1 MKTTAPASSDAQ
13 TEIGRLVRTTP
24 PLPAW
29 IFSWEGWDRY
39 VRTEFKPPDLLD
51 CAPADVE
58 VDVDD
63 PRVDYHRHLL
73 MIDTAFLKD
82 CLLRA
87 RGTFGVNGNRY
98 EGLLDMVI
106 DGPAGT
112 GKTYLLRLIGRE
124 FQQRVEK
131 HFSDRVPVV
140 HITVP
145 YAPEN
150 ELNWIWE
157 IASFLA
163 LTPEPKSEAEARQLR
178 RIPDLS
184 LAVHT
189 VMQRKQTRLLLVDDI
204 QRVSPGQLMPIL
216 HYFDYLRT
224 RLGITTI
231 FCGTGATDIVH
242 AARKGCDRRD
252 DALWTA
258 HQRLQPKATPDEPK
272 AAALAKLKAA
282 VAKENVRSLLP
293 VTWVDPLPWSDDAEG
308 QGPFMTVLK
317 GYEKNLRM
325 RRLSKEVLTQHAA
338 YLHERTG
345 GYFLYLSHLI
355 CGAAVNAILDG
366 TEDITREHLEAVRIG
381 REEILPQH

>member
-1 MKTTAPASSDAQ
+1 MKTTVPAASDARA
-13 TEIGRLVRTTP
+13 EIAHLVRTTP
-24 PLPAW
+24 PLPSW

-39 VRTEFKPPDLLD
+39 VRTEFAPPDLLD

-58 VDVDD
+58 VDEDD

-124 FQQRVEK
+124 LQRRVEK
-131 HFSDRVPVV
+131 HFDDRVPVV

-145 YAPEN
+145 HDPEN

-163 LTPEPKSEAEARQLR
+163 LTPEPKSEGEARQLR

-184 LAVHT
+184 LPVRT
-189 VMQRKQTRLLLVDDI
+189 VLERKQTRLLLVDDI
-204 QRVSPGQLMPIL
+204 QRVSPGQLGPIL
-216 HYFDYLRT
+216 HYFDFLRT

-231 FCGTGATDIVH
+231 FCGTGATDIVQ
-242 AARKGCDRRD
+242 AARNGCDRRD
-252 DALWTA
+252 EALWTA
-258 HQRLQPKATPDEPK
+258 HRRLQPKAS
-272 AAALAKLKAA
+272 AAELRAA
-282 VAKENVRSLLP
+282 VAKEQNVRSLLP

-308 QGPFMTVLK
+308 QAPFLAVLK

-325 RRLSKEVLTQHAA
+325 RKLSKEVLTRHAK
-338 YLHERTG
+338 YLHDRTG
-345 GYFLYLSHLI
+345 GYFLYLSQLI
-355 CGAAVNAILDG
+355 CGAAVAGILDG
-366 TEDITREHLEAVRIG
+366 TEDITLEHLEAIRIG
-381 REEILPQH
+381 REEVLPGH

>member
-1 MKTTAPASSDAQ
+1 MKITVPAGSDARA
-13 TEIGRLVRTTP
+13 EIARLVRTAP

-58 VDVDD
+58 VDEDD

-73 MIDTAFLKD
+73 MIETTFLEE
-82 CLLRA
+82 CLLRS

-124 FQQRVEK
+124 LQRRVEK
-131 HFSDRVPVV
+131 HFSDRIPVV

-145 YAPEN
+145 HDPEN

-163 LTPEPKSEAEARQLR
+163 LTPEPKNEAEARQLR
-178 RIPDLS
+178 RVPDLS
-184 LAVHT
+184 LPVRT
-189 VMQRKQTRLLLVDDI
+189 VMERKKTRLLLVDDI
-204 QRVSPGQLMPIL
+204 QRVSPSQLGPVL
-216 HYFDYLRT
+216 HYFDFLRS

-252 DALWTA
+252 EALWTSYK
-258 HQRLQPKATPDEPK
+258 RLHPEDANT
-272 AAALAKLKAA
+272 LRAA
-282 VAKENVRSLLP
+282 VAKEQNLRSLLP
-293 VTWVDPLPWSDDAEG
+293 VTWVDPLPYSGDD
-308 QGPFMTVLK
+308 QGPFISVLK

-325 RRLSKEVLTQHAA
+325 RKLSKDVLTQHAK
-338 YLHERTG
+338 YLHARTG
-345 GYFLYLSHLI
+345 GYFLYLSQLI
-355 CGAAVNAILDG
+355 CGAAVAGILDG
-366 TEDITREHLEAVRIG
+366 TEDITLKHLEAIRIG
-381 REEILPQH
+381 REEILPDH

>member
-1 MKTTAPASSDAQ
+1 MKTTVPAASDAPA
-13 TEIGRLVRTTP
+13 EIAHLVRTTP

-39 VRTEFKPPDLLD
+39 VRTEFKPPDLAD
-51 CAPADVE
+51 CAPAE
-58 VDVDD
+58 VDVDEDD

-73 MIDTAFLKD
+73 MIDTEFLKG
-82 CLLRA
+82 CLLQA

-124 FQQRVEK
+124 LQRRVEK
-131 HFSDRVPVV
+131 HFDDRVPVV

-145 YAPEN
+145 HDPEN
-150 ELNWIWE
+150 KLNWIWE

-163 LTPEPKSEAEARQLR
+163 LTPEPKNEAEARQPR

-184 LAVHT
+184 LPVHT
-189 VMQRKQTRLLLVDDI
+189 VMERKQTRLLLVDDI
-204 QRVSPGQLMPIL
+204 QRVSPGQLGPIL

-252 DALWTA
+252 EALWTA
-258 HQRLQPKATPDEPK
+258 QQRLRPKATNAELR
-272 AAALAKLKAA
+272 AALAK
-282 VAKENVRSLLP
+282 EQNVRSLLP
-293 VTWVDPLPWSDDAEG
+293 VTWVDPLPWSDGAEG
-308 QGPFMTVLK
+308 QAPFLAVLK

-325 RRLSKEVLTQHAA
+325 RKLSKDVLTQHAQ
-338 YLHERTG
+338 YLYDRTG
-345 GYFLYLSHLI
+345 GYFLYLSQLI

-366 TEDITREHLEAVRIG
+366 TEDITLEHLQAIRTG
-381 REEILPQH
+381 REEILPRH

>member
-1 MKTTAPASSDAQ
+1 MKTTVPAASDARA
-13 TEIGRLVRTTP
+13 EIAHLVRTTP
-24 PLPAW
+24 PLPSW

-51 CAPADVE
+51 CAPAVVE
-58 VDVDD
+58 VDEDD

-73 MIDTAFLKD
+73 MIETAFLKD

-124 FQQRVEK
+124 LQRRVEK
-131 HFSDRVPVV
+131 HFDDRVPVV

-145 YAPEN
+145 YDPEN
-150 ELNWIWE
+150 KLNWIWE

-163 LTPEPKSEAEARQLR
+163 LTPEPKSEAEARQSR

-184 LAVHT
+184 LPVHT
-189 VMQRKQTRLLLVDDI
+189 VMERKQTRLLLVDDI
-204 QRVSPGQLMPIL
+204 QRVSPSQLAPVL
-216 HYFDYLRT
+216 HYFDYLHT

-258 HQRLQPKATPDEPK
+258 HQRLQPGATT
-272 AAALAKLKAA
+272 AQLNAALAK
-282 VAKENVRSLLP
+282 EQNVRSLLP

-308 QGPFMTVLK
+308 QAPFLTVLK

-325 RRLSKEVLTQHAA
+325 RKLSKDVLTQHAG
-338 YLHERTG
+338 YLHDRTG
-345 GYFLYLSHLI
+345 GYFLHLSQLI
-355 CGAAVNAILDG
+355 CGAAVAGILDG
-366 TEDITREHLEAVRIG
+366 SEDITREHLEAIRVG
-381 REEILPQH
+381 REEILLRR

>member
-1 MKTTAPASSDAQ
+1 MKTTAPAASDARA
-13 TEIGRLVRTTP
+13 EIAHLVRTTP

-29 IFSWEGWDRY
+29 IFTWEGWDRY
-39 VRTEFKPPDLLD
+39 VRTEFNPPDLLD

-58 VDVDD
+58 VDEDD

-73 MIDTAFLKD
+73 MIDTAFLKG

-87 RGTFGVNGNRY
+87 RGTFGVNGSRY

-124 FQQRVEK
+124 LQRRVEK

-145 YAPEN
+145 HDPEN

-163 LTPEPKSEAEARQLR
+163 LTPEPKSEGEARQLR

-184 LAVHT
+184 LPVRAVLE
-189 VMQRKQTRLLLVDDI
+189 RKQTRLLLVDDI
-204 QRVSPGQLMPIL
+204 QRVSPGQLGPIL

-258 HQRLQPKATPDEPK
+258 HQRLQPKATTAE
-272 AAALAKLKAA
+272 LRAA
-282 VAKENVRSLLP
+282 VAKEQNVRSLLP
-293 VTWVDPLPWSDDAEG
+293 VTWVDPLPYSDDAEG
-308 QGPFMTVLK
+308 QAPFLTVLK

-325 RRLSKEVLTQHAA
+325 RKLSKDVLTRHAQ
-338 YLHERTG
+338 YLHDRTG
-345 GYFLYLSHLI
+345 GYFLYLSQLI
-355 CGAAVNAILDG
+355 CGATVAGILDG
-366 TEDITREHLEAVRIG
+366 TEDITLDHLQAIRIG
-381 REEILPQH
+381 REEILPGH

>member
-1 MKTTAPASSDAQ
+1 MKTTAPAASDARS
-13 TEIGRLVRTTP
+13 EIAHLVRTTP

-39 VRTEFKPPDLLD
+39 VRTEFNPPDLLD

-73 MIDTAFLKD
+73 MIETAFLED

-87 RGTFGVNGNRY
+87 RGTFGINGNRY

-124 FQQRVEK
+124 LQRRVEK
-131 HFSDRVPVV
+131 HFSDRIPVV

-145 YAPEN
+145 HDPEN
-150 ELNWIWE
+150 KLNWIWE

-163 LTPEPKSEAEARQLR
+163 LAPEPKSEAEARQLR

-184 LAVHT
+184 LPVHT
-189 VMQRKQTRLLLVDDI
+189 VMERKQTRLLLVDDI
-204 QRVSPGQLMPIL
+204 QRVSPSQLGPIL

-258 HQRLQPKATPDEPK
+258 HRRLQPGAT
-272 AAALAKLKAA
+272 AADLRAA
-282 VAKENVRSLLP
+282 VAKEQKVRSLLP
-293 VTWVDPLPWSDDAEG
+293 VTWVDPLPCSGD
-308 QGPFMTVLK
+308 QGPFLAVLK
-317 GYEKNLRM
+317 GFEKNLRM
-325 RRLSKEVLTQHAA
+325 RKLSKDVLTRHAQ
-338 YLHERTG
+338 YLHDRTG
-345 GYFLYLSHLI
+345 GYFLYLSQLI
-355 CGAAVNAILDG
+355 CGAAVAAILDG
-366 TEDITREHLEAVRIG
+366 TEDVTLEHLQAIRIG
-381 REEILPQH
+381 REEILPSR

>member
-1 MKTTAPASSDAQ
+1 MKTTVPAASDARA
-13 TEIGRLVRTTP
+13 EIAHLVRTTP
-24 PLPAW
+24 PLPSW

-39 VRTEFKPPDLLD
+39 VRTEFNPPDLLD
-51 CAPADVE
+51 CAPADVD
-58 VDVDD
+58 VDEDD

-124 FQQRVEK
+124 LQRRVEK
-131 HFSDRVPVV
+131 HFDDRVPVV

-145 YAPEN
+145 HNPEN

-163 LTPEPKSEAEARQLR
+163 LAPEPKSEAEARQLR

-184 LAVHT
+184 LPVRT
-189 VMQRKQTRLLLVDDI
+189 VLSASRPACCWSTTSSGSPRPTRPDPALLRL
-204 QRVSPGQLMPIL
+204 PAHPAGYHHHL
-216 HYFDYLRT
+216 LR
-224 RLGITTI
+224 
-231 FCGTGATDIVH
+231 H
-242 AARKGCDRRD
+242 RRD
-252 DALWTA
+252 R
-258 HQRLQPKATPDEPK
+258 HRPCRPQRLRPPRRSAVDRPP
-272 AAALAKLKAA
+272 AAAAGGHPSRPEGGSGQGTEGAQPAA
-282 VAKENVRSLLP
+282 GHLGGPAS
-293 VTWVDPLPWSDDAEG
+293 WSDDAEG
-308 QGPFMTVLK
+308 QAPFLAVLK

-325 RRLSKEVLTQHAA
+325 RKLSKDVLTRHAQ
-338 YLHERTG
+338 YLHDRTG
-345 GYFLYLSHLI
+345 GYFLYLSQLI
-355 CGAAVNAILDG
+355 CGAAVAAILDG
-366 TEDITREHLEAVRIG
+366 TEDITREHLQAIRIG
-381 REEILPQH
+381 REEILPSR